1 MGAAQAACAVG
12 HAAWQPVLWFLH
24 NGLPDHTGMFPRPQA
39 HYSCHVCPPPVAAHA
54 YFNRA
59 RDLLQHMR

>member
-1 MGAAQAACAVG
+1 M
-12 HAAWQPVLWFLH
+12 H
-24 NGLPDHTGMFPRPQA
+24 QA

-59 RDLLQHMR
+59 PDLMAHMR